1 MCMEPLLASINELE
15 KKVSHVVKATVESS
29 LGQLGTVVA
38 MANEDF
44 VDRLKSIVG
53 NVVNVEKVS
62 SSSSVGGT
70 GIVQTPVVAPPTGS
84 VTVCEGGTDAS
95 SAMPSAF
102 GDARFIMTSG
112 VPQTTA
118 AKPGKNLIRSH
129 DGF

>member
-1 MCMEPLLASINELE
+1 MCLDPLLASINEHE

-29 LGQLGTVVA
+29 LGQLGTVGA
-38 MANEDF
+38 MAIEDF
-44 VDRLKSIVG
+44 VDRLKSFVG

-62 SSSSVGGT
+62 SSSTVGGT
-70 GIVQTPVVAPPTGS
+70 GIVQTPVVVPPTGS
-84 VTVCEGGTDAS
+84 VTVCECGTDAS

-102 GDARFIMTSG
+102 GDARSILTSG
-112 VPQTTA
+112 VPATTA